1 MRIVSIIAWHE
12 YTTNIRRPAFI
23 FFTSLIPV
31 MGLITLIVSGF
42 FSGQA
47 ATFFRN
53 QFTPDTKPIG
63 IVDYAN
69 QFTPIA
75 PADAK
80 CFKAYMDEDSARRD
94 LLADELVALVIIPS
108 DYLAS
113 GKITAYVK
121 SGFSGVAAADSNTL
135 RNFMVSGLLKGKVDD
150 ATLKRATTL
159 GDINTIT
166 LDTKGQTTSSGAFSM
181 LSGFIAPYFLSVF
194 LVVSIFASSG
204 YLLRSVSEE
213 KETRVIEIVL
223 SSVSAMELLIGKVIG
238 LGALGLTQVGVWLLS
253 GFLLNTG
260 MGALITGA
268 VLFANP
274 SSFLLSAIYFLLGY
288 LLFATL
294 MAAAGAL
301 GSNLRESQQLAG
313 IFSFVAF
320 IPYMLAGL
328 LFANPNQ
335 PLARVLSFFPLTAP
349 TMMMLRLPL
358 GEIPMFDIILSIV
371 ILIVSIPFAWWLGAK
386 LFRMGLLMYG
396 KRPSVRELVRA
407 LRGA

>member
-1 MRIVSIIAWHE
+1 MQTIFIIAWHE
-12 YTTNIRRPAFI
+12 YVTNIRRPAFI
-23 FFTSLIPV
+23 FFTLLIPAL
-31 MGLITLIVSGF
+31 GLVTLIISGF

-47 ATFFRN
+47 ANFFRN
-53 QFTPDTKPIG
+53 QFTPETKPIG
-63 IVDYAN
+63 VVDHSR

-75 PADAK
+75 PDYEK
-80 CFKAYMDEDSARRD
+80 RFKAYADEEAAKSA
-94 LLADELVALVIIPS
+94 LIADELVALVVIPN

-113 GKITAYVK
+113 GKMTAYIK
-121 SGFSGVAAADSNTL
+121 SGFSGIVAADSNTL
-135 RNFMVSGLLKGKVDD
+135 RNFIVSGLLKGKVDD
-150 ATLKRATTL
+150 ATLKRATSV

-166 LDTKGQTTSSGAFSM
+166 LDTKGQPTSSGGLSM
-181 LSGFIAPYFLSVF
+181 LSGFLAPYFLSIF

-238 LGALGLTQVGVWLLS
+238 LGALGLTQVGVWLVS

-260 MGALITGA
+260 MGALVTGA

-274 SSFLLSAIYFLLGY
+274 SSFLISAIYFLLGY

-301 GSNLRESQQLAG
+301 GANLRESQQLAG

-320 IPYMLAGL
+320 VPYMLAGL

-335 PLARVLSFFPLTAP
+335 TLARVLSFFPLTAP
-349 TMMMLRLPL
+349 TMMRLRLPL
-358 GEIPMFDIILSIV
+358 GEIPTIDIILSIV

-396 KRPSVRELVRA
+396 KRPSLRELARA